1 MSAIK
6 KSNKFVGA
14 HTSASG
20 GVFNAVTNATAIG
33 AKAFALFTK
42 NQRQWS
48 AKDLDG
54 ETIDKFKRALEASGI
69 LPKHVLPH
77 DSYLIN
83 LGHPEADKLEKS
95 RLEFIDELHRCELLG
110 LDKLNFHPGSHLTKV
125 SKKDKENREVM
136 APIEDVCLDTIAE
149 SINMALDKTS
159 GVSAVLEN
167 TAGQGSN
174 LGWRFEHL
182 AHIIDKV
189 EDKSRIGVCVDTCH
203 MFTAG
208 YDIRTRETYDKTWAE
223 FERVVGF
230 KYLMGMHINDSKP
243 PLGSHVDRHHSL
255 GKGEIGLDA
264 FRFLMND
271 ARMDDIPLILETIDE
286 SIWKEEIELL
296 YSFET
301 IE

>member
-1 MSAIK
+1 MSK
-6 KSNKFVGA
+6 KFVGA

-20 GVFNAVTNATAIG
+20 GVFNAVTNAEAIG

-42 NQRQWS
+42 NQRQWV
-48 AKDLDG
+48 AKELDTQ
-54 ETIDKFKRALEASGI
+54 TIDKFKEALQKSGI

-83 LGHPEADKLEKS
+83 LGNPEADKLEKS
-95 RLEFIDELHRCELLG
+95 REAFIDELQRCALLG
-110 LDKLNFHPGSHLTKV
+110 LDRLNFHPGSHL
-125 SKKDKENREVM
+125 KKISPE
-136 APIEDVCLDTIAE
+136 ACLDTIAD
-149 SINMALDKTS
+149 SINIALEKTS
-159 GVSAVLEN
+159 EVSAVLEN

-189 EDKSRIGVCVDTCH
+189 EDKSRIGVCIDTCH

-208 YDIRTRETYDKTWAE
+208 YDIRTREAYDKTWAE
-223 FERVVGF
+223 FEKIVGF

-243 PLGSHVDRHHSL
+243 DLGSHVDRHHSL
-255 GKGEIGLDA
+255 GLGKIGLDA
-264 FRFLMND
+264 FKFIMND

-286 SIWKEEIELL
+286 TIWKDEIELL
-296 YSFET
+296 YSFEL
-301 IE
+301 